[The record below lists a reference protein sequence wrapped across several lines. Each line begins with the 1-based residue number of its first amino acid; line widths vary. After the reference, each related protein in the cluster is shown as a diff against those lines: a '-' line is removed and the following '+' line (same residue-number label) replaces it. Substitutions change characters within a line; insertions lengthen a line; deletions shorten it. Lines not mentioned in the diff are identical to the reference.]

1 MGAHSFGGAKTAN
14 SGYNGKWTGSQNN
27 GLSEVYFSNMISSDI
42 TWKNTVNFDFREKF
56 ILNLLMNPC
65 PKFIIA

>member
-1 MGAHSFGGAKTAN
+1 MGAHSFGGAKTTN

-42 TWKNTVNFDFREKF
+42 TWKNTVNFYFKEKF
-56 ILNLLMNPC
+56 IFYLKTNSCHGMSIP
-65 PKFIIA
+65 